1 MRIKKSVNTWFVN
14 QMESTTTLN
23 DGIEGLSKLSQLTVV
38 VPSYERQEFLLRQI
52 VYWKDTEVNLI
63 IVDGS
68 EQGLEDLILSHISKR
83 ANVTYI
89 HSHTSFAQRLKL
101 AASKL
106 DTKYA
111 VLLGDDEFF
120 LKTGLV
126 AVLDQLEGNPDI
138 EACIGQTRKFH
149 IRDSGITY
157 EEEGYPNINYHIQQD
172 RVAERLNAAMRDYT
186 AATCYAVIRS
196 ETWVK
201 SWGNLINWGSP
212 YTAEMQQAFQ
222 VYIAGKLT
230 TSEKMYWLRSS
241 ENSPV
246 NTKNFD
252 RTFSFESWWGASKFN
267 AEKDLFVNLLARE
280 FRDIQ
285 NEQVNKAI
293 VIDAVKLFIEFSQKK
308 RAPKNNFEKLTQKS
322 ISFFGRAARLVL
334 PHLLFSKLLEA
345 LLNLRDAITSVFK
358 AGYKGDSV
366 AALSDLPKLTLEQQA
381 ELIKI
386 EDLIK
391 QFSQIKHAN

>member
-1 MRIKKSVNTWFVN
+1 MRTKKSVNTWFVN

-52 VYWKDTEVNLI
+52 VYWRGTEVNLV

-68 EQGLEDLILSHISKR
+68 VQSLEGFISSHTLEKR
-83 ANVTYI
+83 NFTYI
-89 HSHTSFAQRLKL
+89 HSQTPFAERLKF
-101 AASKL
+101 AAAKI
-106 DTKYA
+106 DTKYT

-120 LKTGLV
+120 LKTGLIS
-126 AVLDQLEGNPDI
+126 VLDQLEGNPDI
-138 EACIGQTRKFH
+138 EACIGQTRNFH
-149 IRDSGITY
+149 LRNNNITY
-157 EEEGYPNINYHIQQD
+157 RDEGYPHGDYQVRQD
-172 RVAERLNAAMRDYT
+172 EVDERLNAAMREYR

-201 SWGNLINWGSP
+201 SYGNIKNWGSP
-212 YTAEMQQAFQ
+212 YTAEMQQAFH

-241 ENSPV
+241 ENSPI

-252 RTFSFESWWGASKFN
+252 RTFSFESWWNTSKFS
-267 AEKDLFVNLLARE
+267 AEKEVFVNLLASE
-280 FRDIQ
+280 IQGPQ
-285 NEQVNKAI
+285 NEHVNKEI
-293 VIDAVKLFIEFSQKK
+293 VVAAAQLFIDSSQKK
-308 RAPKNNFEKLTQKS
+308 RAPQNGLQKLSQKS
-322 ISFFGRAARLVL
+322 ISFFGKVARLVL
-334 PHLLFSKLLEA
+334 PQFLFSKLLEA
-345 LLNLRDAITSVFK
+345 LLNLRGAIASVFK
-358 AGYKGDSV
+358 AERKGESV
-366 AALSDLPKLTLEQQA
+366 AALSDLPTLTLEQQA

-391 QFSQIKHAN
+391 QFSQTKNGT